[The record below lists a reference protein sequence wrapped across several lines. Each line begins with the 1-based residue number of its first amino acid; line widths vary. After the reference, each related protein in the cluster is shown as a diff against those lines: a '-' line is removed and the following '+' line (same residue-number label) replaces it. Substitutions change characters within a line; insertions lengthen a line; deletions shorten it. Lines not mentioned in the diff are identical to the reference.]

1 MRDTRLSVRNA
12 IKGCMVCNM
21 GWMQI
26 VDEQLRKAGLSE
38 PQSRSVVMQLADFY
52 RREKRYFR

>member
-1 MRDTRLSVRNA
+1 
-12 IKGCMVCNM
+12 M
-21 GWMQI
+21 GWMHI